1 MQLSQNR
8 KIISEYFFAN
18 CKFRFNFEHFQKRA
32 TLIADVF
39 LNLRTLKD
47 EVR

>member
-1 MQLSQNR
+1 MQLTQNQK
-8 KIISEYFFAN
+8 KICEYFFAI

-39 LNLRTLKD
+39 LNLRTPKD